1 MSPIRLKLITFRP
14 KVANS
19 IATITASSGVFGMDT
34 DWVLI
39 LALVALNG
47 LIDCTLVAWLA
58 GRRSKAAL
66 LEALCSP
73 DQEVREAIASI
84 IGMAIVTNVKTGK
97 RLSDAESG
105 KEYDEELPLFKY
117 VGRELSNSLIYKLKA
132 SRGGSKNAAGQ
143 VIADEM
149 ESPGLFGSLG
159 PRKGQ
164 STVDWAMEQAVPK
177 IMPMLEKKMAEMIE
191 RGGQG

>member
-1 MSPIRLKLITFRP
+1 ME
-14 KVANS
+14 
-19 IATITASSGVFGMDT
+19 T
-34 DWVLI
+34 DWILI

-73 DQEVREAIASI
+73 DQEVKEAIASI
-84 IGMAIVTNVKTGK
+84 ISMAIVTNVRTGK
-97 RLSDAESG
+97 MITDPESK
-105 KEYDEELPLFKY
+105 KEYPEELPLFKY
-117 VGRELSNSLIYKLKA
+117 VGRELSNSLLYKLKA
-132 SRGGSKNAAGQ
+132 ARGGSKNAAGQ
-143 VIADEM
+143 AIEAELD
-149 ESPGLFGSLG
+149 SPGLLGSFG

-177 IMPMLEKKMAEMIE
+177 LMPMLEKKMADMIE